1 MQEQYNLDELPK
13 IAKMILEKANSKVFA
28 FYGRMGI
35 GKTTLLREI
44 VKQLGTTDNVSS
56 PTFSLVNEYQ
66 YPNGLIY
73 HFDFYRIDNE
83 EEAYDIGFEEY
94 LYSPNYVFIEWPE
107 KIENLLPNTYTKIE
121 ITEIPTS
128 ITKRNITIENIITN

>member
-1 MQEQYNLDELPK
+1 MQEQYNLDKLPK

-44 VKQLGTTDNVSS
+44 VKQLGTTDSVSS

-128 ITKRNITIENIITN
+128 ITKRNIAIENIITN

>member
-44 VKQLGTTDNVSS
+44 VKQLGTTDSVSS

-128 ITKRNITIENIITN
+128 ITKRNIAIENIITN

>member
-44 VKQLGTTDNVSS
+44 VKQLGTTDSVSS

-107 KIENLLPNTYTKIE
+107 KIENLLPNTYTEIK
-121 ITEIPTS
+121 ITEVPTNITERNIS
-128 ITKRNITIENIITN
+128 IKNITIN